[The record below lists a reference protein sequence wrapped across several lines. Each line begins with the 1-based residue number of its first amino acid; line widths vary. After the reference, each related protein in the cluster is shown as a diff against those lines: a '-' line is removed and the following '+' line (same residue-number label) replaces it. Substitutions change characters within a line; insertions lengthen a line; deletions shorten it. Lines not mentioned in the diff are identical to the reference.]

1 MGINTLAGSTPR
13 ARLVRGTAPQWSQ
26 QPRQQQFGA
35 DDGAAGGV
43 GGSEGGEGGKSGDS
57 AGAAGAAGGGA
68 GSGGEGGKATEYT
81 PPATQAD
88 LDKIIQDRIERA
100 KKPFADYDQQKA
112 DAEKWRQA
120 EKEKLPA
127 EQRTAQEIEELRRE
141 NESLKSAQLRSDVAT
156 AKGVPAQLITGST
169 KEELEAAAD
178 ALLAFRG
185 PVAGSPLV
193 DNENAGTSGSGNNN
207 STDWLGN
214 ALRDRS

>member
-1 MGINTLAGSTPR
+1 MGNNTLARSAPR
-13 ARLVRGTAPQWSQ
+13 ARLVRGTGPQWSQ

-35 DDGAAGGV
+35 DDGAAGGT
-43 GGSEGGEGGKSGDS
+43 GGEGGDGGKDGGA
-57 AGAAGAAGGGA
+57 AGAAGAAGGA
-68 GSGGEGGKATEYT
+68 GGGDGGKTTEYT

-88 LDKIIQDRIERA
+88 LDKMIQERIERA

-156 AKGVPAQLITGST
+156 AKGVPAQLISGST
-169 KEELEAAAD
+169 KEELETAAD
-178 ALLAFRG
+178 TLLAFRG

-193 DNENAGTSGSGNNN
+193 NNENAGTSGSGKTNT
-207 STDWLGN
+207 TDWLGD
-214 ALRDRS
+214 ALRA